1 MLDQPSEPPRLEMD
15 ALSEVLHDFRLSGVS
30 YGRCQLRHP
39 WGISFPEQAL
49 LRIHVVCR
57 GQPWLFTE
65 ANGWQLLN
73 EGDVVLL
80 PQGVA
85 HRLASAPDIDCA
97 PVDANAVSTYGGNVC
112 ELVQPGEGD
121 SATLFCGAM
130 ALDAHALHPLIALM
144 PPVLRSCDVLRQ
156 DPMILPLV
164 EAMAVEA
171 ESARVGGG
179 TVLSRMAD
187 LLATHVIRAW
197 VDCCEATAQ
206 GWLAAIRDPRISRAL
221 AAIHRDP
228 GRNWTLAGLARIA
241 GQSRSVFA
249 ERFSALMGEGPA
261 HYVARWRMK
270 IAQERLRQPDTTVAT
285 VAAGL
290 GYESEAS
297 FSRAFKRVT
306 GRAPGSVRRDAQSG
320 RMDTIFGQ

>member
-1 MLDQPSEPPRLEMD
+1 MD
-15 ALSEVLHDFRLSGVS
+15 PLSEVLHDFRLTGIA
-30 YGRCQLRHP
+30 YGRCELREP
-39 WGISFPEQAL
+39 WGLAFDHQPL
-49 LRIHVVCR
+49 LHIHILCR
-57 GQPWLFTE
+57 GNCWLFTE
-65 ANGWQLLN
+65 ANGWQKLD

-80 PQGVA
+80 PHGVA
-85 HRLASAPDIDCA
+85 HRLASNPEMPCS
-97 PVDANAVSTYGGNVC
+97 PVSAETVDHYGGNVC
-112 ELVQPGEGD
+112 GLVRPGEG
-121 SATLFCGAM
+121 ATTTLFCGAM
-130 ALDAHALHPLIALM
+130 ALDSQALHPLLELM
-144 PPVLRSCDVLRQ
+144 PTVLKSCDVLRH
-156 DPMILPLV
+156 DPAVLPLV
-164 EAMAVEA
+164 AAMTAEA
-171 ESARVGGG
+171 EQARIGGG

-187 LLATHVIRAW
+187 LLAAHVIRGW
-197 VDCCEATAQ
+197 VDSCEAGDR
-206 GWLAAIRDPRISRAL
+206 GWLVAIRDPRISRAL

-228 GRNWTLAGLARIA
+228 GHNWTLAGLARIA

-285 VAAGL
+285 VAASL

>member
-1 MLDQPSEPPRLEMD
+1 MLDHPSDPPRLEMD

-30 YGRCQLRHP
+30 YGRCELRHP
-39 WGISFPEQAL
+39 WGISFPEQPL
-49 LRIHVVCR
+49 LRIHVLCQ
-57 GQPWLFTE
+57 GESWLFSEPT
-65 ANGWQLLN
+65 GWLLLH
-73 EGDVVLL
+73 EGDVALL

-85 HRLASAPDIDCA
+85 HRLASAPDVPCA
-97 PVDANAVSTYGGNVC
+97 PIDTSAVANYGGNIC
-112 ELVQPGEGD
+112 ELVQPGDGAG
-121 SATLFCGAM
+121 ATLFCGTM
-130 ALDAHALHPLIALM
+130 ALDAHALHPLIPLM

-156 DPMILPLV
+156 DPMIRPLV

-171 ESARVGGG
+171 EGARVGGG

-197 VDCCEATAQ
+197 VDCCETTDQ

-228 GRNWTLAGLARIA
+228 GRDWTLEALARIA

-249 ERFSALMGEGPA
+249 ERFSTLMGEGAA

-270 IAQERLRQPDTTVAT
+270 IAQERLRQRNAT
-285 VAAGL
+285 VAVVAAEL

-297 FSRAFKRVT
+297 FSRAFKRIT
-306 GRAPGSVRRDAQSG
+306 GRPPGSVRRDEQSG
-320 RMDTIFGQ
+320 RTDTIFGH

>member
-15 ALSEVLHDFRLSGVS
+15 ALSEVLHDFRLTGVS

-65 ANGWQLLN
+65 ATGWQLLQ

-85 HRLASAPDIDCA
+85 HRLASAPEIPCT
-97 PVDANAVSTYGGNVC
+97 PVDANAVAHYGGNVC
-112 ELVQPGEGD
+112 DLVQPGEGAG
-121 SATLFCGAM
+121 ATLFCGTM

-156 DPMILPLV
+156 DPMMLPLV

-171 ESARVGGG
+171 ETARVGGG

-197 VDCCEATAQ
+197 VDCCETRAQ
-206 GWLAAIRDPRISRAL
+206 GWLAAIRDPRISQAL

-228 GRNWTLAGLARIA
+228 GRNWTLAGLALVA

-270 IAQERLRQPDTTVAT
+270 LAHERLRQPNATVAT
-285 VAAGL
+285 VAADL

-306 GRAPGSVRRDAQSG
+306 GRAPGSVRRSTQSG
-320 RMDTIFGQ
+320 RTDTIFGQ